1 MQIQKSLKVPIH
13 YNTTKIKLDKLNKI
27 TTRISYC
34 IRLISGLITEETS
47 VTIDRPTIRKLVKD
61 NEIAAKTGLSAGFID
76 QCIDKV
82 IWTWNSYKRLHRE
95 WEKKIKSAQE
105 RVQSA
110 RDKIEKEKGEK
121 SLQKLLKREP
131 SKPSF
136 QEKISC
142 RFDYRTGRVERGKG
156 KFTHFGYIYLHLKK
170 AGL

>member
-13 YNTTKIKLDKLNKI
+13 YDATKIKLDKLEKLTARI
-27 TTRISYC
+27 TYC
-34 IRLISGLITEETS
+34 IRLISELITEETI
-47 VTIDRPTIRKLVKD
+47 IDRPTIRKLVKD
-61 NEIAAKTGLSAGFID
+61 NEIAVKTSLSAGFID

-82 IWTWNSYKRLHRE
+82 IWAWNSYKRLHRE
-95 WEKKIKSAQE
+95 WEKKLKRAQE

-136 QEKISC
+136 HEKISC
-142 RFDYRTGRVERGKG
+142 RFDYRTGGVERGKG
-156 KFTHFGYIYLHLKK
+156 KFTHSGYIYLRLKK
-170 AGL
+170 VGQ